1 VNLPTTVTLQEVL
14 SASERIKDVV
24 RKTPVIRCGTL
35 DKIAGAEVYLKCE
48 SFQRMGAF
56 KFRGAYN
63 AMSRLSDEQRA
74 RGVVTHSSGNHAQAI
89 ALAGS
94 MLGIKTIVVMPHD
107 APVMKRAAAESYGAQ
122 VVDYDPVT
130 QTREDISREIS
141 EKQGITLIHPF
152 DHPHVI
158 AGAGTAMLELIQ
170 EVGDLDL
177 ILTPCGGGG
186 LLSGSTIA
194 AKGLC
199 PNCRAI
205 GVEPEVADDAYRSFK
220 TGTLQSVKNPPMIAD
235 GTRTPALG
243 KYTFQLIREN
253 VDDMALVTERAITD
267 AVRLLFE
274 RAKLV
279 IEPSGALGVAALI
292 SGVVK
297 QKGKIGII
305 ASGGNVDADTMAK
318 ILRKEV

>member
-1 VNLPTTVTLQEVL
+1 MNLPSTVTLQEVL
-14 SASERIKDVV
+14 SAAERLKGVA
-24 RKTPVIRCGTL
+24 RKTPVVRCRTL
-35 DKIAGAEVYLKCE
+35 DEIAGAEVYLKCE
-48 SFQRMGAF
+48 SLQRMGAF

-63 AMSRLSDEQRA
+63 AMSRLSEEQRA

-94 MLGIKTIVVMPHD
+94 MLGVKTIVVMPHD

-122 VVDYDPVT
+122 VVDYDPIT

-141 EKQGITLIHPF
+141 EEQGITLIHPF

-158 AGAGTAMLELIQ
+158 AGAGTAALELIQ
-170 EVGDLDL
+170 EAGDLDL

-186 LLSGSTIA
+186 LLSGSSIVI
-194 AKGLC
+194 KGMC
-199 PNCRAI
+199 PNGRAI

-220 TGTLQSVKNPPMIAD
+220 TGTLQSVKNPPTIAD

-243 KYTFQLIREN
+243 KQTFQLIREN
-253 VDDMALVTERAITD
+253 VDDMVLVTERAITD

-279 IEPSGALGVAALI
+279 IEPSGALGVSALI

-297 QKGKIGII
+297 QKGKIGVI

-318 ILRKEV
+318 ILRREI